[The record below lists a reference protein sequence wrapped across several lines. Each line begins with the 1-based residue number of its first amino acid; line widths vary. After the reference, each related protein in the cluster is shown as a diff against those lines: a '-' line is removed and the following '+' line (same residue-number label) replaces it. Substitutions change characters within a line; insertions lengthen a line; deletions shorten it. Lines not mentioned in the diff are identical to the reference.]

1 MSKWKLPRIEKAFV
15 SMAKVDYIKLEKW
28 SKFLMKKK
36 NLRSFIISE
45 TLLQREALVY
55 NGKEFIPVFVTK
67 NMINHRFG
75 EFSIPKVMG
84 KAVVMRKLERLRKKN
99 KLLKKKK

>member
-1 MSKWKLPRIEKAFV
+1 
-15 SMAKVDYIKLEKW
+15 
-28 SKFLMKKK
+28 MK
-36 NLRSFIISE
+36 NFDLRSFIIPE
-45 TLLQREALVY
+45 TLIQREALVY
-55 NGKEFIPVFVTK
+55 NGKVFIPIFVTK

-75 EFSIPKVMG
+75 EFSITKVMG